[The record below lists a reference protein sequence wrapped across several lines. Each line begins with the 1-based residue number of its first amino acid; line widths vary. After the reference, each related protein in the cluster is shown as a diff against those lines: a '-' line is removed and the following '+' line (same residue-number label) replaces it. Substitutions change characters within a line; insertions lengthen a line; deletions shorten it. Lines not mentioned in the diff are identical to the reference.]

1 MSLKAFHVF
10 FLIVSILLLAFLS
23 FWGIENYQES
33 KNVVN
38 LALGVAALP
47 ACAILSWY
55 FTWFLKKLRNVSY
68 F

>member
-10 FLIVSILLLAFLS
+10 FLLVSILTLLFFSA
-23 FWGIENYQES
+23 WGIHNYLES

-47 ACAILSWY
+47 MSVALIWY
-55 FTWFLKKLRNVSY
+55 FRWFLKKLKNLSY
-68 F
+68 L